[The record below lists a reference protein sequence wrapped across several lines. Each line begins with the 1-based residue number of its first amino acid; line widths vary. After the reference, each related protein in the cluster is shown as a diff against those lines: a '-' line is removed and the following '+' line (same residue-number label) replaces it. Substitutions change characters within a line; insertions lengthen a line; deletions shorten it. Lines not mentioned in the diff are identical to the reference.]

1 MADVGKFYG
10 PLVYFTAIT
19 NILWPLGI
27 FCVYFGIFCVYFGI
41 FCVYFGIFFPV
52 SACCTKS
59 GNPISASRLDLGVIF
74 IELR

>member
-1 MADVGKFYG
+1 MTDVGKFYG

-19 NILWPLGI
+19 NILWPL
-27 FCVYFGIFCVYFGI
+27 GIFCVYFGI